1 MPRALSLVLSIS
13 LAALALAPVTLTSV
27 ARAQNEVT
35 NSVQPPS
42 SEYVVGSGGAAG
54 GPRSRLELVRDEDA
68 RGPTDVSV
76 LTEAGAYACHIPC
89 SLDVPSGR
97 IELRAQGLEQR
108 FELELPVARF
118 RVRAGDPVPWL
129 ESLGG
134 MAAGLGLGAV
144 GIYVALT
151 STEDT
156 EIAGG
161 IALVTLGAVFFGISL
176 ALVIAGVLNEHG
188 SAELD
193 TFETVLREGA
203 LRF

>member
-1 MPRALSLVLSIS
+1 MTALLFGVVLLVTFV
-13 LAALALAPVTLTSV
+13 AP
-27 ARAQNEVT
+27 AEAQAQRSEIT
-35 NSVQPPS
+35 NSVTPPS
-42 SEYVVGSGGAAG
+42 SEYVVGAGAAG
-54 GPRSRLELVRDEDA
+54 GAGRSRLELVRDEDA

-76 LTEAGAYACHIPC
+76 VSEGGVFACHVPC

-97 IELRAQGLEQR
+97 IELHAQGLEQR
-108 FELELPVARF
+108 FELQLPVARF

-129 ESLGG
+129 ESFGG

-144 GIYVALT
+144 GVYVALT
-151 STEDT
+151 STKDT

-161 IALVTLGAVFFGISL
+161 VALVALGVVFFGLSL
-176 ALVIAGVLNEHG
+176 ALIIAGVLNEHG

-193 TFETVLREGA
+193 TFETALREGV